1 MRGNNMGYFWEL
13 VKKEYIEIRYSWKNL
28 LLAGFI
34 FVFFG
39 YTVTTSDKVIN
50 NYDNTCYI
58 LTFLLSITIPLQFLT
73 ESILSDKRN
82 QTFERY
88 FVSGNIKTIM
98 LAKFFAMSVLGII
111 PFAIFYTY
119 FLTQDINIIN
129 SVFVL
134 INTPLYYW
142 IGLCIATIIMF
153 VFNDEKSISFIGV
166 PCLILILGL
175 IYINHIIA
183 INYNPMVT
191 CIITIACAVISTF
204 IGYRFYKKTKYFLK
218 I

>member
-1 MRGNNMGYFWEL
+1 MQGNNMDYFWEL
-13 VKKEYIEIRYSWKNL
+13 VKKEYIEIKYSWKNL
-28 LLAGFI
+28 LMSGFM

-39 YTVTTSDKVIN
+39 YIVTVSDKVIN
-50 NYDNTCYI
+50 NYDNVCYI
-58 LTFLLSITIPLQFLT
+58 VTFLLSITIPLQFLT

-98 LAKFFAMSVLGII
+98 AAKFFAMSVLGII
-111 PFAIFYTY
+111 PFIIFHIY
-119 FLTQDINIIN
+119 FLTQGINIIN

-134 INTPLYYW
+134 VNTPLYYW
-142 IGLCIATIIMF
+142 IGLSIAVIIMF
-153 VFNDEKSISFIGV
+153 IFNDEKSISFIGV
-166 PCLILILGL
+166 PCLLLVLGL

-183 INYNPMVT
+183 INHNPVFT
-191 CIITIACAVISTF
+191 CIITIVCAVITTF